1 MPAKKASKPKR
12 KSSSS
17 TLTKYSRSRPLGPE
31 LKWFDVNTPNSIVGF
46 GLATLIQALNIVP
59 SGTGP
64 NQRIG
69 RTIVV
74 KKKSKSRSTCSSL
87 GLCRSHSPFS
97 RWHQLSCRSHS
108 GQASKRGRCPLE
120 PTSTTLVAG
129 VSPENR
135 FMNLLNSDRFSLVK
149 RWEGDINPPS
159 FIAPDATGSTL
170 IVGRDLRL
178 KKKCSIRVELTL
190 MPPLPSLMLSPTTCC
205 WSSLHPIKTLVV
217 HSELKSS
224 TPPTLASVSG
234 CMVCLFINAESKHS
248 NVLSNS
254 VLKGYP
260 F

>member
-46 GLATLIQALNIVP
+46 GSYANP
-59 SGTGP
+59 SSQHCPFWHWTEPAYRSYHRGQRNR
-64 NQRIG
+64 NQDQHA
-69 RTIVV
+69 
-74 KKKSKSRSTCSSL
+74 SSL
-87 GLCRSHSPFS
+87 GYVGATVPSAAGISYRVDLI
-97 RWHQLSCRSHS
+97 LDK
-108 GQASKRGRCPLE
+108 QANGAVPLGADIYD
-120 PTSTTLVAG
+120 TLVAG

-159 FIAPDATGSTL
+159 FIVPDATGSTL

-224 TPPTLASVSG
+224 TPPTLASVSRMRN
-234 CMVCLFINAESKHS
+234 CDILDYYRK
-248 NVLSNS
+248 
-254 VLKGYP
+254 
-260 F
+260 

>member
-46 GLATLIQALNIVP
+46 GLATLIKLSTLSLLALDRTSVSVVP
-59 SGTGP
+59 SWS
-64 NQRIG
+64 
-69 RTIVV
+69 
-74 KKKSKSRSTCSSL
+74 KKSKSKSTCKQRAYVGATVPSAAGISYRVDLILDKQANGAVPL
-87 GLCRSHSPFS
+87 G
-97 RWHQLSCRSHS
+97 
-108 GQASKRGRCPLE
+108 ADIYD
-120 PTSTTLVAG
+120 TLVAG

-159 FIAPDATGSTL
+159 FIVPDATGSTL

-178 KKKCSIRVELTL
+178 KKKCSIRVELTR

-224 TPPTLASVSG
+224 TPPTLASVSRMRN
-234 CMVCLFINAESKHS
+234 CDILDYYRK
-248 NVLSNS
+248 
-254 VLKGYP
+254 
-260 F
+260 

>member
-1 MPAKKASKPKR
+1 MVRRKYAKLYCWLRLSYA
-12 KSSSS
+12 
-17 TLTKYSRSRPLGPE
+17 
-31 LKWFDVNTPNSIVGF
+31 N
-46 GLATLIQALNIVP
+46 QALNIVP

-74 KKKSKSRSTCSSL
+74 KEIEIKINMQAAWAYV
-87 GLCRSHSPFS
+87 RSHSPS
-97 RWHQLSCRSHS
+97 AAGISYRVDLILDK
-108 GQASKRGRCPLE
+108 QANGAVPLGADIYD
-120 PTSTTLVAG
+120 TLVAG

-159 FIAPDATGSTL
+159 FIVPDATGSTL

-178 KKKCSIRVELTL
+178 KKCSIRVELTL

-224 TPPTLASVSG
+224 TPPTLASVSRMRN
-234 CMVCLFINAESKHS
+234 CDILDYYRK
-248 NVLSNS
+248 
-254 VLKGYP
+254 
-260 F
+260 

>member
-1 MPAKKASKPKR
+1 MPAKKASKLKR

-46 GLATLIQALNIVP
+46 GLATLIQAQHCPWHWTEPAYRSYHRGQRNR
-59 SGTGP
+59 
-64 NQRIG
+64 NQDQHA
-69 RTIVV
+69 
-74 KKKSKSRSTCSSL
+74 SSL

-120 PTSTTLVAG
+120 PTSTTHFVAG

-159 FIAPDATGSTL
+159 FIVPDATGSTL

-178 KKKCSIRVELTL
+178 KKKCSIRVELT
-190 MPPLPSLMLSPTTCC
+190 PNAAPTILDVK
-205 WSSLHPIKTLVV
+205 SNNLLLVF
-217 HSELKSS
+217 
-224 TPPTLASVSG
+224 
-234 CMVCLFINAESKHS
+234 FIQSKRWWCTRS
-248 NVLSNS
+248 
-254 VLKGYP
+254 
-260 F
+260 

>member
-59 SGTGP
+59 GTGP

-74 KKKSKSRSTCSSL
+74 KEIEIKINMQAAWAYVGATVPSAAGISYRVDLILDKQANGAVPL
-87 GLCRSHSPFS
+87 G
-97 RWHQLSCRSHS
+97 
-108 GQASKRGRCPLE
+108 ADIYD
-120 PTSTTLVAG
+120 TLVAG

-159 FIAPDATGSTL
+159 FIVPDATGSTL

-178 KKKCSIRVELTL
+178 KKKCSIRVELT
-190 MPPLPSLMLSPTTCC
+190 PNAAPTILMLSPTTCC
-205 WSSLHPIKTLVV
+205 WSSSSNQNAGGALGVEVV
-217 HSELKSS
+217 N
-224 TPPTLASVSG
+224 TFDTRIRFQDA
-234 CMVCLFINAESKHS
+234 
-248 NVLSNS
+248 
-254 VLKGYP
+254 
-260 F
+260 

>member
-46 GLATLIQALNIVP
+46 GLATLIQAQHCPFWHWTEPAYRSYHRGQRNR
-59 SGTGP
+59 
-64 NQRIG
+64 NQDQHA
-69 RTIVV
+69 
-74 KKKSKSRSTCSSL
+74 SSL

-108 GQASKRGRCPLE
+108 GQASKRGGALGADIYD
-120 PTSTTLVAG
+120 TLVAG

-159 FIAPDATGSTL
+159 FIVPDATGSTL

-178 KKKCSIRVELTL
+178 KKKCSIRVELT
-190 MPPLPSLMLSPTTCC
+190 PNAAPTILDVK
-205 WSSLHPIKTLVV
+205 SNNLLLVF
-217 HSELKSS
+217 
-224 TPPTLASVSG
+224 
-234 CMVCLFINAESKHS
+234 FIQPKRWWCTRS
-248 NVLSNS
+248 
-254 VLKGYP
+254 
-260 F
+260 